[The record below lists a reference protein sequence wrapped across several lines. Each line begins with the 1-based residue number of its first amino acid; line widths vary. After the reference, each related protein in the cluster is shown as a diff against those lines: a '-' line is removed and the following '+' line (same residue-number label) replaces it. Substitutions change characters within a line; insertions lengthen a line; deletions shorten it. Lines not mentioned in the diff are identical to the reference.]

1 MKRSVAMLSGLRDA
15 WRRLPAAIR
24 RPVARS
30 GLPYAVNFVISYHEK
45 HRIENFAGNLEQMKA
60 AYRDA
65 NGIRRAELT
74 RQLDA
79 IADCLVMP
87 NGVRKTSYADRL
99 GRTVSTIL
107 SANRFSLPRSE
118 IRVLDVPASTGVAS
132 LQSYALLSE
141 RYRIASYVLGD
152 LYHGVLYDKRRR
164 CVFDE
169 QGNLLQVGSKSRYFS
184 IYREHT
190 SGDRYTFLSACLLL
204 PHSVASWCLRKR
216 YRFQNGNGCTRQLVV
231 HPDVERLVAEGTFRI
246 QVMDVFRPIPG
257 GERYDLIL
265 SFNLLQRN
273 YFPPATIAAGVNNL
287 AAALNEAGVLVMG
300 NTESFEVLQKR
311 SGVLTSLMRQGSF

>member
-1 MKRSVAMLSGLRDA
+1 MLSGLREG
-15 WRRLPAAIR
+15 WRQLPAAIR
-24 RPVARS
+24 RPAAGT
-30 GLPYAVNFVISYHEK
+30 GLSYVVNFVLDYDDK
-45 HRIENFAGNLEQMKA
+45 HRIEYFAGNLGEVKA

-65 NGIRRAELT
+65 DRMRRAQLT
-74 RQLDA
+74 RQFDA
-79 IADCLVMP
+79 IVDRLVMP
-87 NGVRKTSYADRL
+87 NGVRKTTYAERL
-99 GRTVSTIL
+99 RQTVSTIL
-107 SANRFSLPRSE
+107 SDNRFSLPRSQ

-152 LYHGVLYDKRRR
+152 LYHRVLYDEQRR

-169 QGNLLQVGSKSRYFS
+169 QGNLLQVGSKNRYFS
-184 IYREHT
+184 IYREHA
-190 SGDRYTFLSACLLL
+190 SGDRYTLLSACLLL
-204 PHSVASWCLRKR
+204 PHGVASWCLRKC
-216 YRFQNGNGCTRQLVV
+216 YRFQSGNEYARQLVV
-231 HPDVERLVAEGTFRI
+231 HPDVERLVAEGIFRI
-246 QVMDVFRPIPG
+246 QEMDVFRPIPG

-287 AAALNEAGVLVMG
+287 AAALDEAGVLVMG

-311 SGVLTSLMRQGSF
+311 RGVLTSLMRQGSF

>member
-1 MKRSVAMLSGLRDA
+1 MTVLSGLRYG
-15 WRRLPAAIR
+15 WQQLPAAIR
-24 RPVARS
+24 RPVAGT
-30 GLPYAVNFVISYHEK
+30 GLSYVVNYLIDYGDK
-45 HRIENFAGNLEQMKA
+45 HRIENFAGNLGEVKA

-65 NGIRRAELT
+65 DRMRRAQLT
-74 RQLDA
+74 RQFDA
-79 IADCLVMP
+79 IVDRLVMP
-87 NGVRKTSYADRL
+87 NGVRKTTYAERL
-99 GRTVSTIL
+99 RQTVSTIL
-107 SANRFSLPRSE
+107 SDNRFSLPRSE

-152 LYHGVLYDKRRR
+152 LYHRVLYDEQRR

-169 QGNLLQVGSKSRYFS
+169 QGNLLQVGSKNRYFS
-184 IYREHT
+184 IYREHA
-190 SGDRYTFLSACLLL
+190 SGDRYTLLSACLLL
-204 PHSVASWCLRKR
+204 PHGVASWCLRKC
-216 YRFQNGNGCTRQLVV
+216 YRFQSGNEYARPLVV
-231 HPDVERLVAEGTFRI
+231 HPDVERLVAEGIFRI
-246 QVMDVFRPIPG
+246 QEMDVFRPIPG

-287 AAALNEAGVLVMG
+287 AAALDEAGVLVMG

-311 SGVLTSLMRQGSF
+311 RGVLTSLMRQGTF